1 MPKAIVRDEET
12 VERLFGLLE
21 HSPGAIFIKDA
32 QGRYTYVSA
41 SFTALAG
48 RAKEEIIG
56 KSDFDL
62 FPRELANSFAAE
74 DDSVRSSRQPMRF
87 EEQFSYQGQQL
98 SFLTHKFLLP
108 SGEVASI
115 ALDLTKQKEVEQEL
129 RLSEERLLLAT
140 EGSGLGTYDLD
151 LATGVGTWSKRAFE
165 VLGLQPSPS
174 GTASFS
180 DWNERVHPDDKEE
193 LARQH
198 AEAEGRGGPW
208 QATYRVVRAD
218 NGETRWLRCHG
229 AFPTARS
236 GSRRSIGVVADVTE
250 VVLAEE
256 AARAAEAVALEQQ
269 LQLITL
275 ANVVPAFVWFASPD
289 GKLNFLNE
297 RWYEYTGQTPE
308 EALPD
313 GWALT
318 LHQEDAV
325 LTGEVWSSA
334 LANGTS
340 YEVECRYRR
349 HDGAYR
355 WYIARAEPQ
364 RDANGQILRWFG
376 TSTDIHERKVAEQ
389 KLRELNQDLEASIE
403 QRTAERD
410 RMWRASRDLLCVAR
424 TDGTLLSVNPAW
436 ERKLGWSEED
446 LVGRVAAEIKHPDD
460 EERTQAGLAQLAAGM
475 PIDGFEDRYRHRDGS
490 WRWISWSIE
499 PAGELI
505 YCAGRDV
512 TAEKERAKELAI
524 LEAARRKADALYRAY
539 FENTAE
545 ALFVVNVLEDGGFA
559 IEDLNPAHQS
569 SIGLPLAQVQGKRID
584 SVLPAVLAEPV
595 IEHYRAAIA
604 SDGVHQYR
612 EFFELHGRR
621 TFWDTVLVPVRDERG
636 TTVRL
641 IGSSRDLTNQ
651 IAAEEQLRQ
660 SQKMEAMG
668 QLTGGVAHDF
678 NNLLTPIIGAL
689 DMLQRQGLGG
699 EREQRL
705 IEGAAQSAE
714 RARTLVQRLL
724 AFARRQPLQPTP
736 VDVGQLVQ
744 GMADLI
750 VSTIGPQIKVTVEVA
765 EDLPPARADPNQLEM
780 ALLNLAVN
788 ARDAM
793 PDGGR
798 LRISADAATVGPN
811 HQSGLQPGRYLH
823 LSIADN
829 GIGMDEATRARAVE
843 PFFSTKGIGRGTGLG
858 LSMVHG
864 LALQLGG
871 ALTIRSTPGVGTNI
885 ELWLPESERAQLDAA
900 AAPQVSVPRGKGKV
914 LLVDDEDLVRASTSD
929 MLNDLGY
936 AVQEA
941 CSAEEALRLLASG
954 YEPEVIVTDH
964 LMPGMS
970 GADLARKVREVHPQS
985 KVLLISGYAD
995 VEGIAVDLP
1004 RLTKPFRIKDLAQ
1017 SLSEL

>member
-1 MPKAIVRDEET
+1 VPKNVVRDEET
-12 VERLFGLLE
+12 IERLFGLLE

-41 SFTALAG
+41 SFAALAG
-48 RAKEEIIG
+48 RTRDEIIG
-56 KSDFDL
+56 QTDFDL
-62 FPRELANSFAAE
+62 FSPELAHAFAAE
-74 DDSVRSSRQPMRF
+74 DESVRSSRQPKRF
-87 EEQFSYQGQQL
+87 EEYFEYDGQQL

-165 VLGLQPSPS
+165 VLGLQPSAS
-174 GTASFS
+174 GKASFS
-180 DWNERVHPDDKEE
+180 DWHERVHPADKEE

-198 AEAEGRGGPW
+198 AEAEERGGPW
-208 QATYRVVRAD
+208 QATYRIVRAD
-218 NGETRWLRCHG
+218 TAETRWLRTHG
-229 AFPTARS
+229 AFPASRS

-250 VVLAEE
+250 VMLAEE
-256 AARAAEAVALEQQ
+256 AARDAEAVALEQQ
-269 LQLITL
+269 HQLITL
-275 ANVVPAFVWFASPD
+275 ANVVPAFVWFASAD

-297 RWYEYTGQTPE
+297 RWYEYTGQSPA

-313 GWALT
+313 GWAET
-318 LHQEDAV
+318 LHPEDAAR
-325 LTGEVWSSA
+325 TAEIWSSA
-334 LANGTS
+334 LRDGTR

-364 RDANGQILRWFG
+364 RDENGQILRWFG

-389 KLRELNQDLEASIE
+389 KLQALNQDLEAIVE

-424 TDGTLLSVNPAW
+424 LDGTLLSVNPAW
-436 ERKLGWSEED
+436 ERILGWTEEE
-446 LVGRVAAEIKHPDD
+446 LVGRVAAEIKHPGD
-460 EERTQAGLAQLAAGM
+460 EERTRAGLAQLAAGM
-475 PIDGFEDRYRHRDGS
+475 PIDAFEDRYRHRNGT

-499 PAGELI
+499 PAGELM

-512 TAEKERAKELAI
+512 TAEKERAKELAH
-524 LEAARRKADALYRAY
+524 LEAARREADALYRAY

-545 ALFVVNVLEDGGFA
+545 ALFVVNVLEDGGFS

-584 SVLPAVLAEPV
+584 SVLPSALAEPV
-595 IEHYRAAIA
+595 LEHYRAAIA
-604 SDGVHQYR
+604 ADGVHQYR

-621 TFWDTVLVPVRDERG
+621 TYWDTVLVPVRDERG
-636 TTVRL
+636 TIVRL

-689 DMLQRQGLGG
+689 DMLQRQGVGG

-714 RARTLVQRLL
+714 RAKTLVQRLL
-724 AFARRQPLQPTP
+724 AFARRQPLQPSA
-736 VDVGQLVQ
+736 VDVGQLVE

-750 VSTIGPQIKVTVEVA
+750 ASTIGPQIKVTVDIASE
-765 EDLPPARADPNQLEM
+765 LPPAKADPNQLEM

-798 LRISADAATVGPN
+798 LRISADVATVDAQ
-811 HQSGLQPGRYLH
+811 HHSGLQSGRYLH

-829 GIGMDEATRARAVE
+829 GIGMDEATLARAVE

-871 ALTIRSTPGVGTNI
+871 ALTIQSTPGVGTNV
-885 ELWLPESERAQLDAA
+885 ELWLPQSERTQVNTGLK
-900 AAPQVSVPRGKGKV
+900 PQASVLKARGKV
-914 LLVDDEDLVRASTSD
+914 LLVDDEDLVRVSTAD
-929 MLNDLGY
+929 MLTELGY
-936 AVQEA
+936 EVHEA
-941 CSAEEALRLLASG
+941 QSAEQALELLAAG
-954 YEPEVIVTDH
+954 YKPDIIVTDH
-964 LMPGMS
+964 LMAGMS
-970 GADLARKVREVHPQS
+970 GADLARKVREERANVR
-985 KVLLISGYAD
+985 VLVISGYAE
-995 VEGIAVDLP
+995 VEGIAPDLP
-1004 RLTKPFRIKDLAQ
+1004 RLTKPFRSTDLAR
-1017 SLSEL
+1017 SLAKL

>member
-1 MPKAIVRDEET
+1 M
-12 VERLFGLLE
+12 
-21 HSPGAIFIKDA
+21 
-32 QGRYTYVSA
+32 
-41 SFTALAG
+41 
-48 RAKEEIIG
+48 
-56 KSDFDL
+56 
-62 FPRELANSFAAE
+62 
-74 DDSVRSSRQPMRF
+74 
-87 EEQFSYQGQQL
+87 
-98 SFLTHKFLLP
+98 
-108 SGEVASI
+108 
-115 ALDLTKQKEVEQEL
+115 
-129 RLSEERLLLAT
+129 
-140 EGSGLGTYDLD
+140 
-151 LATGVGTWSKRAFE
+151 
-165 VLGLQPSPS
+165 
-174 GTASFS
+174 
-180 DWNERVHPDDKEE
+180 
-193 LARQH
+193 
-198 AEAEGRGGPW
+198 
-208 QATYRVVRAD
+208 
-218 NGETRWLRCHG
+218 
-229 AFPTARS
+229 
-236 GSRRSIGVVADVTE
+236 VADVTE

-289 GKLNFLNE
+289 GNLNFLNE

-318 LHQEDAV
+318 LHPEDAV

-334 LANGTS
+334 LANGTR

-376 TSTDIHERKVAEQ
+376 TSTDIHERKIAEQ

-436 ERKLGWSEED
+436 ERILGWSEED

-475 PIDGFEDRYRHRDGS
+475 PIDGFEDRYRHRDGF

-512 TAEKERAKELAI
+512 TAEKERAKELAD
-524 LEAARRKADALYRAY
+524 LEAARREADALYRAY

-545 ALFVVNVLEDGGFA
+545 ALFVVSVLEDGGFA

-584 SVLPAVLAEPV
+584 SVLPTTLAEPV
-595 IEHYRAAIA
+595 IEHYRAALA

-636 TTVRL
+636 TIVRL

-689 DMLQRQGLGG
+689 DMLQRKGLGG

-714 RARTLVQRLL
+714 RAKTLVQRLL

-750 VSTIGPQIKVTVEVA
+750 VSTIGPQIKVTVEVGD
-765 EDLPPARADPNQLEM
+765 DLPPARADPNQLEM

-798 LRISADAATVGPN
+798 LRITADVATVGPN

-829 GIGMDEATRARAVE
+829 GIGMDEATRARAIE

-871 ALTIRSTPGVGTNI
+871 ALTIRSTPRVGTNI
-885 ELWLPESERAQLDAA
+885 ELWLPESERAQLVAA
-900 AAPQVSVPRGKGKV
+900 AAPQVSVPRGQDKV

-941 CSAEEALRLLASG
+941 CSAEEALQLLADG

-970 GADLARKVREVHPQS
+970 GADLAREVREVHPQA

-1017 SLSEL
+1017 SLSELE